1 MAKPLDPDFAHET
14 WSSRRAFLLAAIGS
28 AVGLGNIWRFP
39 YITGVNGGGAFVIIY
54 CACIVVIA
62 IPLLMAEIAI
72 GRRGGQSPIRSM
84 QKLTAENGR
93 SGFWHSLGWLSVITP
108 TVGLMYYSVVAGWTL
123 DYAVSAMTGTFSGY
137 DARRSGE
144 GFAAMTGNPV
154 RMMFWQGMF
163 IVLTIV
169 IVAGGVRKGLEKAV
183 TYLMPGPGVNPCRA
197 PRLCRGD
204 RRFRTRA
211 AIYV

>member
-28 AVGLGNIWRFP
+28 AVGLGNVWRFP

-54 CACIVVIA
+54 CACIVAIA

-93 SGFWHSLGWLSVITP
+93 SRFWHSLGWLSVITP
-108 TVGLMYYSVVAGWTL
+108 TVGLMYYRRRCRV
-123 DYAVSAMTGTFSGY
+123 
-137 DARRSGE
+137 DAR
-144 GFAAMTGNPV
+144 
-154 RMMFWQGMF
+154 
-163 IVLTIV
+163 L
-169 IVAGGVRKGLEKAV
+169 
-183 TYLMPGPGVNPCRA
+183 
-197 PRLCRGD
+197 RGQRD
-204 RRFRTRA
+204 DRNIFRIRCPAIRRRFRCHDR
-211 AIYV
+211 